1 MKKSIYYL
9 IFTLT
14 VVLIFFTIIL
24 ATVGIESNKFNNLIS
39 KKINQTNNNL
49 NLQLTTIKYKLDIRE
64 ISLFLDTNN
73 PKINYRNS
81 VVPVE
86 NIRVYVDFLSL
97 IKSEPKIKKI
107 NITLKQ
113 LDIKQLKKI
122 SINFK
127 PSNLTS
133 YINNKIIEGKLNAKL
148 EIYLDNNN
156 LLDNFIAK
164 GLVSNLKA
172 KIIDDLKVEKT
183 NFSFFADKTD
193 VLVKNI
199 FSKLGPIEITE
210 GDLRLNLS
218 SEILIESNFKTD
230 LKYNRKLEDNVSF
243 IKNFKY
249 GENINFLNA
258 SLKNSF
264 NINFDNTYKVKKY
277 DYQSN
282 GKISKATYN
291 FKKPLQNN
299 FFNEKINELSL
310 IDSEIKTNFNNQK
323 KTTSISGKYS
333 INKDDSQSFS
343 LENIISKDLLNLK
356 VKADYSKPLEFE
368 IINYKKPNKSIAN
381 ISLDLNKQN
390 DLIAVNNIK
399 LKDGNNLILIEGVDF
414 DKNRFLSLKKI
425 LVKTFNKGKKNNDFL
440 ITYGKKII
448 IKGSNFDARNLP
460 KFFNQKTEK
469 KNFSRIN
476 KEIEIDFTN
485 IIAPLSESLKNF
497 KLIGKIER
505 GKFNKISSK
514 GDFGENKY
522 LDITLK
528 NNFENNK
535 KYLEIYSDLTKPLLT
550 EYSFFKGLVGGK
562 LLYTS
567 VIDEDSST
575 SKLKIENFKLINA
588 PGVVK
593 LLSLS
598 DLGGLADL
606 AEGEGLSFD
615 TLEIIMEKNKDLL
628 KLKEILALGPS
639 ISVLMEGY
647 QNSTTTSLRGTLV
660 PAKTLNKMISKIP
673 ILGDIIIP
681 KEIGEGLF
689 GISFKIK
696 GPPGKTKT
704 SINPI
709 RTITP
714 RFLQKIIDKNKKTK

>member
-14 VVLIFFTIIL
+14 VVLIFFTTIL

-73 PKINYRNS
+73 PKINYRKS

-133 YINNKIIEGKLNAKL
+133 YINNKIIEGKLNANL

-156 LLDNFIAK
+156 LLDNFIAR

-199 FSKLGPIEITE
+199 FSKFGPIEITE
-210 GDLRLNLS
+210 GDLRLKLS

-230 LKYNRKLEDNVSF
+230 LKYNRKLKDNISF

-249 GENINFLNA
+249 GENVDFLNA

-264 NINFDNTYKVKKY
+264 NINFDSTYKVKKY

-282 GKISKATYN
+282 GKISKAIYN

-333 INKDDSQSFS
+333 LNKDDFQSFS

-381 ISLDLNKQN
+381 ISLDINKQK
-390 DLIAVNNIK
+390 DLIAVNNIE
-399 LKDGNNLILIEGVDF
+399 LKDGNNLILAEGVDF

-476 KEIEIDFTN
+476 KDIEIDFTN

-505 GKFNKISSK
+505 GKFTKISSK

-567 VIDEDSST
+567 VIDEDSYT

-628 KLKEILALGPS
+628 QLKEILALGPS

-696 GPPGKTKT
+696 GPTGKTKT

-714 RFLQKIIDKNKKTK
+714 RFLQKIIDKNKKIK

>member
-1 MKKSIYYL
+1 MKKGIYYL

-14 VVLIFFTIIL
+14 VVLIFFTTIL

-73 PKINYRNS
+73 PKINYRKS

-133 YINNKIIEGKLNAKL
+133 YINNKIIEGKLNANL

-156 LLDNFIAK
+156 LLDNFIAR

-199 FSKLGPIEITE
+199 FSKFGPIEITE
-210 GDLRLNLS
+210 GDLRLKLS
-218 SEILIESNFKTD
+218 SEILIESNFKAD
-230 LKYNRKLEDNVSF
+230 LKYNRKLKDNISF
-243 IKNFKY
+243 IKSFKY
-249 GENINFLNA
+249 GENVDFLNA

-264 NINFDNTYKVKKY
+264 NINFDSTYKVKKY

-310 IDSEIKTNFNNQK
+310 IESEIKTNFNNKK

-333 INKDDSQSFS
+333 INKDDFQSFS

-356 VKADYSKPLEFE
+356 VKADYSKPFEFE

-381 ISLDLNKQN
+381 IYLDINKQK
-390 DLIAVNNIK
+390 DLIAVNNIE
-399 LKDGNNLILIEGVDF
+399 LKDGNNLILAEGVDF

-460 KFFNQKTEK
+460 KFFNKKTEN

-476 KEIEIDFTN
+476 KDIEIDFTN

-505 GKFNKISSK
+505 GKFTKISSK

-550 EYSFFKGLVGGK
+550 EYSFFKGLAGGK

-567 VIDEDSST
+567 VIDEDSYT

-628 KLKEILALGPS
+628 QLKEILALGPS

-696 GPPGKTKT
+696 GPIGKTKT

-714 RFLQKIIDKNKKTK
+714 RFLQKIIDKNKKIK

>member
-14 VVLIFFTIIL
+14 VVLIFFTTIL

-156 LLDNFIAK
+156 LLDNFIAR

-172 KIIDDLKVEKT
+172 KIIDDLKLEKT

-210 GDLRLNLS
+210 GDLRLKLS
-218 SEILIESNFKTD
+218 SDFLIESNFKTD
-230 LKYNRKLEDNVSF
+230 LKYNRKLKDNISF
-243 IKNFKY
+243 IKSFKY
-249 GENINFLNA
+249 GENIDFLNA
-258 SLKNSF
+258 SLKNSL

-277 DYQSN
+277 EYKSN

-628 KLKEILALGPS
+628 QLKEILALGPS

>member
-14 VVLIFFTIIL
+14 VVLIFFTTIL

-73 PKINYRNS
+73 PKINYRKS

-133 YINNKIIEGKLNAKL
+133 YINNKIIEGKLNANL

-156 LLDNFIAK
+156 LLDNFIAR

-199 FSKLGPIEITE
+199 FSKFGPIEITE
-210 GDLRLNLS
+210 GDLRLKLS

-230 LKYNRKLEDNVSF
+230 LKYNRKLKDNISF

-249 GENINFLNA
+249 GENVDFLNA

-264 NINFDNTYKVKKY
+264 NINFDSTYKVKKY

-310 IDSEIKTNFNNQK
+310 IESEIKTNFNNKK

-333 INKDDSQSFS
+333 INKDDFQSFS

-381 ISLDLNKQN
+381 ISLDINKQK
-390 DLIAVNNIK
+390 DLIAVNNIE
-399 LKDGNNLILIEGVDF
+399 LKDGNNLILAEGVDF

-476 KEIEIDFTN
+476 KDIEIDFTN

-505 GKFNKISSK
+505 GKFTKISSK

-567 VIDEDSST
+567 VIDEDSYT

-628 KLKEILALGPS
+628 QLKEILALGPS

-696 GPPGKTKT
+696 GPTGKTKT

-714 RFLQKIIDKNKKTK
+714 RFLQKIIDKNKKIK

>member
-156 LLDNFIAK
+156 LLDNFIAR
-164 GLVSNLKA
+164 GLVSKLKA
-172 KIIDDLKVEKT
+172 KIIDDLKLEKT
-183 NFSFFADKTD
+183 NFSFIADKTD

-210 GDLRLNLS
+210 GDLRLKLS
-218 SEILIESNFKTD
+218 SDFLIESNFKTD
-230 LKYNRKLEDNVSF
+230 LKYNRKLKDNISF
-243 IKNFKY
+243 IKSFKY
-249 GENINFLNA
+249 GENIDFLNA
-258 SLKNSF
+258 SLKNSL

-277 DYQSN
+277 EYKSN

>member
-14 VVLIFFTIIL
+14 VVLIFFTTIL

-73 PKINYRNS
+73 PKINYRKS

-133 YINNKIIEGKLNAKL
+133 YINNKIIEGKLNANL

-156 LLDNFIAK
+156 LLDNFIAR

-199 FSKLGPIEITE
+199 FSKFGPIEITE
-210 GDLRLNLS
+210 GDLRLKLS

-230 LKYNRKLEDNVSF
+230 LKYNRKLKDNISF

-249 GENINFLNA
+249 GENVDFLNA

-264 NINFDNTYKVKKY
+264 NINFDSTYKVKKY

-282 GKISKATYN
+282 GKISKAIYN

-381 ISLDLNKQN
+381 ISLDINKQK
-390 DLIAVNNIK
+390 DLIAVNNIE
-399 LKDGNNLILIEGVDF
+399 LKDGNNLILAEGVDF

-476 KEIEIDFTN
+476 KDIEIDFTN

-505 GKFNKISSK
+505 GKFTKISSK

-567 VIDEDSST
+567 VIDEDSYT

-628 KLKEILALGPS
+628 QLKEILALGPS

-696 GPPGKTKT
+696 GPTGKTKT

-714 RFLQKIIDKNKKTK
+714 RFLQKIIDKNKKIK

>member
-14 VVLIFFTIIL
+14 VVLIFFTTIL

-39 KKINQTNNNL
+39 NKINQINNNL

-97 IKSEPKIKKI
+97 IKSKPKIKKI
-107 NITLKQ
+107 NMTLKQ

-156 LLDNFIAK
+156 LLDNFIAR

-172 KIIDDLKVEKT
+172 KIIDDIKVEKT

-193 VLVKNI
+193 VLAKNI

-210 GDLRLNLS
+210 GDLRLKLS

-230 LKYNRKLEDNVSF
+230 LKYNRKLKDNVSF

-264 NINFDNTYKVKKY
+264 NITFDNTYKVKKY

-310 IDSEIKTNFNNQK
+310 IDSEIKTNFSTQK

-381 ISLDLNKQN
+381 ISLDLNKQK
-390 DLIAVNNIK
+390 DIIAVNKIK
-399 LKDGNNLILIEGVDF
+399 LKDGNNSILVEGVDF
-414 DKNRFLSLKKI
+414 DKNKFLSLKKI
-425 LVKTFNKGKKNNDFL
+425 LVKTFKKGKKNNHFS

-460 KFFNQKTEK
+460 KFFNRKTEQ
-469 KNFSRIN
+469 KNFTQIN
-476 KEIEIDFTN
+476 KDIEIDLTN
-485 IIAPLSESLKNF
+485 IIAPLSENLKNF
-497 KLIGKIER
+497 KLIGKIKK
-505 GKFNKISSK
+505 GKFTKISSK

-550 EYSFFKGLVGGK
+550 EYSFFKGLAGGK

-567 VIDEDSST
+567 VIDEDNSI

-696 GPPGKTKT
+696 GPPGETKT

-714 RFLQKIIDKNKKTK
+714 RFLQKIIDKNKKIK

>member
-133 YINNKIIEGKLNAKL
+133 YINNKIIEGKLNANL

-156 LLDNFIAK
+156 LLDNFIAR

-172 KIIDDLKVEKT
+172 KIIDDLKLEKT

-210 GDLRLNLS
+210 GDLRLKLS
-218 SEILIESNFKTD
+218 SDFLIESNFKTD
-230 LKYNRKLEDNVSF
+230 LKYNRKLKDNISF
-243 IKNFKY
+243 IKSFKY
-249 GENINFLNA
+249 GENIDFLNA
-258 SLKNSF
+258 SLKNSL

-277 DYQSN
+277 EYKSN

-323 KTTSISGKYS
+323 KTTSILGKYS

>member
-14 VVLIFFTIIL
+14 VVLIFFTTIL

-107 NITLKQ
+107 NMTLKQ

-156 LLDNFIAK
+156 LLDNFIAR

-210 GDLRLNLS
+210 GDLRLKLS

-230 LKYNRKLEDNVSF
+230 LKYNRKLKDNVSF

-264 NINFDNTYKVKKY
+264 NITFDNTYKVKKY

-299 FFNEKINELSL
+299 FFNEKINE
-310 IDSEIKTNFNNQK
+310 
-323 KTTSISGKYS
+323 
-333 INKDDSQSFS
+333 
-343 LENIISKDLLNLK
+343 
-356 VKADYSKPLEFE
+356 
-368 IINYKKPNKSIAN
+368 
-381 ISLDLNKQN
+381 
-390 DLIAVNNIK
+390 
-399 LKDGNNLILIEGVDF
+399 
-414 DKNRFLSLKKI
+414 
-425 LVKTFNKGKKNNDFL
+425 
-440 ITYGKKII
+440 
-448 IKGSNFDARNLP
+448 
-460 KFFNQKTEK
+460 
-469 KNFSRIN
+469 
-476 KEIEIDFTN
+476 
-485 IIAPLSESLKNF
+485 
-497 KLIGKIER
+497 
-505 GKFNKISSK
+505 
-514 GDFGENKY
+514 
-522 LDITLK
+522 
-528 NNFENNK
+528 
-535 KYLEIYSDLTKPLLT
+535 
-550 EYSFFKGLVGGK
+550 
-562 LLYTS
+562 
-567 VIDEDSST
+567 
-575 SKLKIENFKLINA
+575 
-588 PGVVK
+588 
-593 LLSLS
+593 
-598 DLGGLADL
+598 
-606 AEGEGLSFD
+606 
-615 TLEIIMEKNKDLL
+615 
-628 KLKEILALGPS
+628 
-639 ISVLMEGY
+639 
-647 QNSTTTSLRGTLV
+647 
-660 PAKTLNKMISKIP
+660 
-673 ILGDIIIP
+673 
-681 KEIGEGLF
+681 
-689 GISFKIK
+689 
-696 GPPGKTKT
+696 
-704 SINPI
+704 
-709 RTITP
+709 
-714 RFLQKIIDKNKKTK
+714 

>member
-156 LLDNFIAK
+156 LLDNFIAR

-172 KIIDDLKVEKT
+172 KIIDDLKLEKT

-210 GDLRLNLS
+210 GDLRLKLS
-218 SEILIESNFKTD
+218 SDFLIESNFKTD
-230 LKYNRKLEDNVSF
+230 LKYNRKLKDNISF
-243 IKNFKY
+243 IKSFKY
-249 GENINFLNA
+249 GENIDFLNA
-258 SLKNSF
+258 SLKNSL

-277 DYQSN
+277 EYKSN

>member
-133 YINNKIIEGKLNAKL
+133 YINNKIIEGKLNANL

-156 LLDNFIAK
+156 LLDNFIAR

-172 KIIDDLKVEKT
+172 KIIDDLKLEKT

-210 GDLRLNLS
+210 GDLRLKLS
-218 SEILIESNFKTD
+218 SDFLIESNFKTD
-230 LKYNRKLEDNVSF
+230 LKYNRKLKDNISF
-243 IKNFKY
+243 IKSFKY
-249 GENINFLNA
+249 GENIDFLNA
-258 SLKNSF
+258 SLKNSL

-277 DYQSN
+277 EYKSN

-399 LKDGNNLILIEGVDF
+399 LKDGNNLILIEGVAF